1 MEIIDELIRISKL
14 ERVEIPLRGQVLG
27 ADIALQSICYSI
39 VTRRRSKVL
48 RIYVNFTSR
57 RWQQLV

>member
-27 ADIALQSICYSI
+27 ALPDQY
-39 VTRRRSKVL
+39 R
-48 RIYVNFTSR
+48 
-57 RWQQLV
+57 

>member
-48 RIYVNFTSR
+48 
-57 RWQQLV
+57 